1 MALAALALSLGCLGG
16 LSKSPPEKRRYVFD
30 IERGEATEADGKGV
44 LRVERFRV
52 SRLFERKG
60 FVYRTG
66 GDRFE
71 NDFYNEFFAPPGV
84 LLREAVGMW
93 LGDSALFSN
102 VIGGTDSTRADWLL
116 EARVNQLYGDL
127 RDARAPQA
135 VMEIHFTL
143 LDARSPTLT
152 AVFTKRYSAR
162 VDAADRSPEAILAA
176 WNSSLVQILSQLEA
190 DLAER
195 LQS

>member
-1 MALAALALSLGCLGG
+1 M
-16 LSKSPPEKRRYVFD
+16 SKSPPEKRRFVLEA
-30 IERGEATEADGKGV
+30 ERGEEAEANGKGV

-71 NDFYNEFFAPPGV
+71 NDFYNEFFAPPGA
-84 LLREAVGMW
+84 LLREAVGHW
-93 LGDSALFSN
+93 LEDSPLFSN

-116 EARVNQLYGDL
+116 EARVNELYGDL
-127 RDARAPQA
+127 RDAKAPQA

-162 VDAADRSPEAILAA
+162 VDAADTSPEAVLAA
-176 WNSSLVQILSQLEA
+176 WNASLIGILTELEA
-190 DLAER
+190 DLAEH
-195 LQS
+195 LQT